1 MNNKTFG
8 IVVGVIIALAL
19 AMFAGLYML
28 GLTSNSSNSFNDG
41 YEYDYDD
48 TSALYQDD
56 TGYNNEYGSDE
67 FYFDE
72 DGADIYYDEDGN
84 AYNDEADV
92 YYDDDGNVYNFD
104 DYEFEDFD
112 YEDNDMPALE

>member
-8 IVVGVIIALAL
+8 VVVGVIIALAL

-28 GLTSNSSNSFNDG
+28 GLAGNSTGTFNDG

-48 TSALYQDD
+48 ATTFYPYDEEGAEYYDDFAEYEDYLGDDFYFDEGDDFLYD
-56 TGYNNEYGSDE
+56 EAE

-72 DGADIYYDEDGN
+72 DGN
-84 AYNDEADV
+84 S
-92 YYDDDGNVYNFD
+92 YNFN
-104 DYEFEDFD
+104 DYEFEEFD
-112 YEDNDMPALE
+112 YDPAIAE